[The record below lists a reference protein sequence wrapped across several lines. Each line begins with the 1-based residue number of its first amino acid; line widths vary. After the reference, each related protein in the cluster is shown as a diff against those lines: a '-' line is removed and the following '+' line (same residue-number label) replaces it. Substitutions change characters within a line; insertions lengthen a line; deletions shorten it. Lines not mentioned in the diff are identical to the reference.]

1 MGRAT
6 TTGADKFFRRVEPV
20 REVDRSAATDCM
32 DGYFT
37 KFDRKANGECFE
49 EGFLERNT
57 PRLTVGNSSL

>member
-1 MGRAT
+1 MRRAT
-6 TTGADKFFRRVEPV
+6 TTGADKFFRRVELV
-20 REVDRSAATDCM
+20 REVDRSPAIDCM

-37 KFDRKANGECFE
+37 KFGRKANGEYFE

>member
-1 MGRAT
+1 MRRAT
-6 TTGADKFFRRVEPV
+6 ITEADKFFRRVEPV
-20 REVDRSAATDCM
+20 GEVDRSAATDCM

-37 KFDRKANGECFE
+37 KFGRKANGECFE